1 MYRWFPVQIHY
12 KGITIMDKNTLKTSF
27 GKWISPIN
35 MKKLSSQVDILKT
48 DYYTKKLTT
57 EAFIKIMLFAQLHE
71 TESLHAISDALLDDD
86 FQKAL
91 GFQAISASQL
101 SRKNNE
107 LNPTILSTIFLDLVH
122 QIHWHH
128 HRVKRVMPLKIIDS
142 TTLPLNLT
150 HYKWATFRKTKV
162 GVKLHLRLVF
172 MDKDNVYP
180 DKAIMTTADEHDRN
194 QLEVLVDDKEA
205 MYVFDRGYV
214 DDERFDRMMDD
225 GYFFVSRL
233 KKNIVTRHI
242 HSFGL
247 PEDSPVIRDEMV
259 YIGTSQNRA
268 ENIFRIIEVD
278 DTKGNTLRLVTN
290 RFDLSAYEI
299 SNIYRSRWTIELFFK
314 WLKQHVE
321 IKHFYGMTET
331 ALQNQIYLALITY
344 CLHVLVRLKANSD
357 KPLLRISRWLKAALW
372 KPSYI
377 WLRRFE
383 SKAKT

>member
-321 IKHFYGMTET
+321 IKHFYGMSEN
-331 ALQNQIYLALITY
+331 ALKNQIYIALIIY
-344 CLHVLVRLKANSD
+344 CLHVLIRLETNNKKS
-357 KPLLRISRWLKAALW
+357 LLRISRWLKATLW
-372 KPSYI
+372 KSSHL
-377 WLRRFE
+377 WLRRFRK
-383 SKAKT
+383 KAGT

>member
-1 MYRWFPVQIHY
+1 MVVSCPNTLQRNN
-12 KGITIMDKNTLKTSF
+12 TMDKNTLKTSF
-27 GKWISPIN
+27 GKWISPLN
-35 MKKLSSQVDILKT
+35 MKKLSKQVDILKQ

-57 EAFIKIMLFAQLHE
+57 ESFLKIMLFAQLHE
-71 TESLHAISDALLDDD
+71 TESLHAISDALLDEE
-86 FQKAL
+86 FQKAV
-91 GFQAISASQL
+91 GFDSISASQL

-107 LNPTILSTIFLDLVH
+107 LDPTVLSIIFLDLVS
-122 QIHWHH
+122 QIHTHH
-128 HRVKRVMPLKIIDS
+128 NQSKSLIPLKIIDS

-150 HYKWATFRKTKV
+150 NYKWATFRKTKA

-172 MDKDNVYP
+172 MGKDNVYP

-214 DDERFDRMMDD
+214 DYERFDRMTDD

-233 KKNIVTRHI
+233 KKNAVTRDMY
-242 HSFGL
+242 SFKL
-247 PEDSPVIRDEMV
+247 PEDSTVISEKIV
-259 YIGTSQNRA
+259 LNGTYQNRA
-268 ENIFRIIEVD
+268 EHYFRLIEVE
-278 DTKGNTLRLVTN
+278 DTKGNQLRLITN
-290 RFDLSAYEI
+290 RFDLSADEI
-299 SNIYRSRWTIELFFK
+299 SDIYRSRWAIELFFK

-357 KPLLRISRWLKAALW
+357 KPLLRISRWLKAVLW

-377 WLRRFE
+377 WLRRIE

>member
-128 HRVKRVMPLKIIDS
+128 HRVKRVMPLKMIDS

-321 IKHFYGMTET
+321 IKHFYGMSEN
-331 ALQNQIYLALITY
+331 ALKNQIYIALIIY
-344 CLHVLVRLKANSD
+344 CLHVLIRLETNNKKS
-357 KPLLRISRWLKAALW
+357 LLRISRWLKATLW
-372 KPSYI
+372 KSSHL
-377 WLRRFE
+377 WLRRFRK
-383 SKAKT
+383 KAGT